1 MNVDID
7 SDYGGSEPDE
17 KEDNALTHIVLPRV
31 LPQKV
36 SDNLHT
42 IELDLMSQMT
52 NVIIEL
58 NEWIPLKTV
67 EMFQNSQRI
76 YANCTPDVISNAI
89 NRLGP
94 GDTIAIFVRFQRCA
108 LMIHV
113 PQNEATNDV
122 QNVIVATFPGSL
134 HSNEI
139 YDHTSDIEVIFI

>member
-31 LPQKV
+31 LPLKP
-36 SDNLHT
+36 SDNLQT
-42 IELDLMSQMT
+42 MEKDLISQMT
-52 NVIIEL
+52 KVIIDL
-58 NEWIPLKTV
+58 NEWIPPKTV
-67 EMFQNSQRI
+67 ELFKNSERI
-76 YANCTPDVISNAI
+76 YANCTPEVVSNAI

-108 LMIHV
+108 MMIHV

-134 HSNEI
+134 HSSEI